1 MILLLPVVLLPV
13 LLFTR
18 RGRRL
23 LKHARKFLAG
33 HPLDGQY
40 RTNATFTRGATRVLH
55 PTGRAHGWHWRP
67 GWQRGAIRLAAVL
80 LAVTLAWGTFFH
92 PAGTVWALAV
102 PAAAG
107 IRYARW
113 RLSRLLRRWS
123 YPAWDWRDLRR
134 NRWKFA
140 EDTWAAVK
148 RPLVH
153 YLLFRRPL
161 RHALTDKL
169 GAPPTR
175 LQIEPD
181 RSRVV
186 VGVPVEFTGDD
197 AEKGAVERAVTA
209 KLAIGDAEPSWRLHG
224 RKPCLT
230 LVRAFPPPRRV
241 GLPDIL
247 PDIRAAKP
255 HEIVWGI
262 GKRDERTVT
271 SWKGEAPFH
280 GLSMGTGKGKSETS
294 GSALAQALYHGAIG
308 IVLDVKMFSHQWA
321 KDLPNVAYARTA
333 AQVTAMLM
341 WLEAEVRR
349 RNEVADAEGGVDSHG
364 NLIADVGPP
373 LFAIF
378 EELNATQ
385 GRIAKHYRL
394 YIKGKGDPAKA
405 PAIDALDD
413 FLFTAR
419 QVLGAGLLVAQRLS
433 AKSIS
438 GAGGNA
444 DARENV
450 GAYLMCDPSLP
461 VMKMTGWEHPLPPA
475 TGHPGRIQVV
485 TASEVRE
492 TQAVLMTPEEKRW
505 LATAG
510 KVAKPRW
517 DMPLIG
523 RRVPNVPTGDR
534 PAIEAGQGQDSPI
547 YAAPPTPPGITLAE
561 AVEAGIFGH
570 AKVATIRKRLQRD
583 PEAPSPIVAGYQGGP
598 AHRYDE
604 NTLHEYAAK

>member
-1 MILLLPVVLLPV
+1 MNAYAAVAAVLRFL
-13 LLFTR
+13 
-18 RGRRL
+18 G
-23 LKHARKFLAG
+23 HARRFLAG
-33 HPLDGQY
+33 HPLDGHH
-40 RTNATFTRGATRVLH
+40 RTNATFTRGATKVLH

-67 GWQRGAIRLAAVL
+67 GWQRGLIRLTAVL
-80 LAVTLAWGTFFH
+80 VPAMLAWGLLTH
-92 PAGTVWALAV
+92 RTGTVWVLAI
-102 PAAAG
+102 PAAVT
-107 IRYARW
+107 IRYGVR
-113 RLSRLLRRWS
+113 RLRRLLRRWS
-123 YPAWDWRDLRR
+123 YPAWDWRDARR
-134 NRWKFA
+134 NRRKFA

-148 RPLVH
+148 RPWVH
-153 YLLFRRPL
+153 YWHFRRPL
-161 RHALTDKL
+161 RHALTDKI
-169 GAPPTR
+169 GAPPSR

-186 VGVPVEFTGDD
+186 VGVPVEFTGSDI
-197 AEKGAVERAVTA
+197 EKGTIERAVTA

-241 GLPDIL
+241 ALPDIL
-247 PDIRAAKP
+247 ADIRAAKP

-262 GKRDERTVT
+262 AKRDERTIT

-321 KDLPNVAYARTA
+321 KGLPNVAYARTA
-333 AQVTAMLM
+333 AEVYAMLM
-341 WLEAEVRR
+341 WLAGPKGEVER
-349 RNEVADAEGGVDSHG
+349 RNEVADAEGGVDKYG
-364 NLIADVGPP
+364 NLIANVGPP
-373 LFAIF
+373 LFVIF

-385 GRIAKHYRL
+385 GRVAKYFRL
-394 YIKGKGDPAKA
+394 HIKQKGDPAKA

-510 KVAKPRW
+510 KVAEPRW

-523 RRVPNVPTGDR
+523 KRVPSVPTGDR
-534 PAIEAGQGQDSPI
+534 PAIDAGQGRDCPVS
-547 YAAPPTPPGITLAE
+547 AGPPTPPGITLAE
-561 AVEAGIFGH
+561 AAEAGMFGH
-570 AKVATIRKRLQRD
+570 LKAPAIKKRLQRD

-598 AHRYDE
+598 ANRYDE
-604 NTLHEYAAK
+604 EALHEYAAK